1 MAFFFAEEALF
12 VQFFSGV
19 VTVAFFEGAYIT
31 EIIRSGIESIERGQ
45 REAGYS
51 LGLSKIDEMRFIVM
65 PQAIK
70 RVLPALA
77 NEFINTIKYSALASV
92 VSIQELT
99 FMGRSVV
106 ESTGKIFEVWI
117 TVSLMYLILTMTISL
132 MVNQLEAKMREGD

>member
-1 MAFFFAEEALF
+1 MAGWAL
-12 VQFFSGV
+12 GV
-19 VTVAFFEGAYIT
+19 WGAVAGSVGLLLRHGWSRWAFIV
-31 EIIRSGIESIERGQ
+31 SL
-45 REAGYS
+45 AGMVVSSVYS
-51 LGLSKIDEMRFIVM
+51 LGLSKIDEMRFVIM

-132 MVNQLEAKMREGD
+132 MVNRLEVKMRKGD